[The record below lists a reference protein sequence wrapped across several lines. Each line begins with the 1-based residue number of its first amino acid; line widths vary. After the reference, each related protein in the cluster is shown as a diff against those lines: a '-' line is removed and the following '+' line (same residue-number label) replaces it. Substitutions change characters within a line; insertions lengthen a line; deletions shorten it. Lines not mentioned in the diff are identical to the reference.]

1 MVMLVIVFCAT
12 SSLYAQDKSPKTRMQ
27 ERLTY
32 MKSHLSLSTYESKN
46 FWPAYEQFLNEEM
59 KIMDNYRKNLE
70 KQGIKLGAPGTNK
83 EAIDKLNDKQL
94 TYLHDQKF
102 QLRKSLLDLETNY
115 YKKFKA
121 ILTPRHIQALY
132 DVEYL
137 YKKQLTKPKKEV
149 KDEAKKEL
157 PSSSNPGIRK
167 R

>member
-1 MVMLVIVFCAT
+1 MLVMAFCAT
-12 SSLYAQDKSPKTRMQ
+12 SSLFAQEKSPKTKME

-32 MKSHLSLSTYESKN
+32 MKSHLQLSQNESKN
-46 FWPAYEQFLNEEM
+46 FWPAYEQYLNEEL
-59 KIMDNYRKNLE
+59 KTMDTYRKNLE

-83 EAIDKLNDKQL
+83 EEIDKLNDKQL

-102 QLRKSLLDLETNY
+102 QLRKSLLELETSY

-121 ILTPRHIQALY
+121 ILSPRHIQALY

-137 YKKQLTKPKKEV
+137 YKKQLTKTKMEAKK
-149 KDEAKKEL
+149 ATKKEL
-157 PSSSNPGIRK
+157 PSGNGGIRK